1 MDFST
6 RKYRAFSLA
15 DARDTV
21 PDFNPASRPCV
32 RTGLPSAWFRQARQW
47 RLRRGAGE
55 RFEGGG
61 GGRGLR
67 SSVEVLKEF
76 FDHGWIFNAGS
87 HLDRTAAVLAG
98 TMSA

>member
-1 MDFST
+1 M
-6 RKYRAFSLA
+6 
-15 DARDTV
+15 
-21 PDFNPASRPCV
+21 
-32 RTGLPSAWFRQARQW
+32 PSAWFRQARQW

-67 SSVEVLKEF
+67 SSVKVLKEL
-76 FDHGWIFNAGS
+76 FDHGWIFNARS

-98 TMSA
+98 LDVSVIPSYRLRQSGW